1 MVWLAL
7 VSRSSGGLSAVSSS
21 SGAHDSCASTAA
33 GSRFATAV
41 PEDVITAAAF
51 PDPFPYPNA

>member
-41 PEDVITAAAF
+41 PEDVITAAAL
-51 PDPFPYPNA
+51 PDPFP